1 MCTFS
6 LYCKNLRYSIFNAF
20 IIVFYL
26 ETLDKVNH
34 TMQEYY
40 KITQQWRTEAAVR
53 DQEYKKQLQDCQL
66 QIDKLTKE
74 NRQLKLE
81 VDSNLE
87 QMRVVEELRQK
98 EHDELRQSASE
109 KSSLIENMRVEMDRL
124 QKHQVVSHLSDNICV
139 LNAYITMPSI
149 RL

>member
-6 LYCKNLRYSIFNAF
+6 LYCKNLSYCIFNAF
-20 IIVFYL
+20 IIVFHL

-139 LNAYITMPSI
+139 LNAYITMPTI

>member
-1 MCTFS
+1 
-6 LYCKNLRYSIFNAF
+6 
-20 IIVFYL
+20 
-26 ETLDKVNH
+26 
-34 TMQEYY
+34 MQEYY

-139 LNAYITMPSI
+139 LNAYITMPTI